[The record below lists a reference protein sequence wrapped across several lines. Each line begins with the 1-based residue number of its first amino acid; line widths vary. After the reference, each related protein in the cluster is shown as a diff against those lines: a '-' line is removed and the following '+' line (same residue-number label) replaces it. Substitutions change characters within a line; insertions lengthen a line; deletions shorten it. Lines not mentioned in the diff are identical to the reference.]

1 MKYRVDFSGVAYV
14 EANDVR
20 DAKDMFCCDNTEYEE
35 YEITDVELVDDF
47 VVEI

>member
-14 EANDVR
+14 EASDVQA
-20 DAKDMFCCDNTEYEE
+20 AKDMFYRDNVEYEE
-35 YEITDVELVDDF
+35 YEITDVELIDDF

>member
-1 MKYRVDFSGVAYV
+1 MKYRVDFSGFAYV

-20 DAKDMFCCDNTEYEE
+20 DAKDMFYRDNTEYEE
-35 YEITDVELVDDF
+35 YEITDVELIDDF